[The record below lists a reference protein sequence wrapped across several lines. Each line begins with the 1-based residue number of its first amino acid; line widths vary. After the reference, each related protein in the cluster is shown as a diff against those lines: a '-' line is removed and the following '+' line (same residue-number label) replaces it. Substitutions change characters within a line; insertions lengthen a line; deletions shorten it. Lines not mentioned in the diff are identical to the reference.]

1 MSGVGLLGV
10 GLVGDLPDKAREFA
24 GDGDRDG
31 GAFLAAGGVEVRPAA
46 MESEL
51 GAPGGVDRG
60 GWLVGLAAAQ
70 IDRQC
75 GVAAVVPGR
84 FDQQPPGVA

>member
-1 MSGVGLLGV
+1 MYSGNPNIRT
-10 GLVGDLPDKAREFA
+10 LPV

-31 GAFLAAGGVEVRPAA
+31 GAFLAAGGVEVGPAA

-60 GWLVGLAAAQ
+60 GWLVGLAAAE
-70 IDRQC
+70 IDRER
-75 GVAAVVPGR
+75 GVAAIVPR
-84 FDQQPPGVA
+84 RLDQQPPGVA